1 MAHRDPLAFNVRRQ
15 TQALLEALPEG
26 STLVTEIHSA
36 RSHTE
41 LFDALSRWLAAPA
54 LTWRIATTFRPILVD
69 LCARWLQST
78 QPTEEQLAALCF
90 LVEIHE
96 ELFPVLYRVLST
108 KRFEHGPL
116 SDISNSTERSR
127 AHRLL
132 LAYYRI
138 LQINRELPGLQRWS
152 LSHLSKLMWSENVDG
167 GARLL
172 AIRCY
177 ALQSGMGEAERERIE
192 KQIFGE
198 VGGPDCPL
206 EYGVDLQGNTVV
218 TDGWLMPLRELQRV
232 QNARNDMVAA
242 PYDYFE
248 GMEDPVIDET
258 VLCPNVVNVSGILL
272 IKDAGTTSPS
282 SLIPTDSVKG
292 ALHEIATCM
301 SLRVPILLT
310 SPPSSGK
317 TTVLKH
323 LAGLL
328 HPTIKN
334 QIVTI
339 QLADT
344 SLDARAL
351 LGSHVS
357 SPTRPGTFE
366 WRDGA
371 LVRAMRAGRWVV
383 LEDIDRASAEV
394 LGVLRPLAE
403 SLRVDKWIGGR
414 ARIAVPGRG
423 EVVAHDAFALF
434 ATRSVRGSTT
444 PPAFLGAHK
453 WSEVVVPAPTAAEVH
468 TIIEARFPRLRGAA
482 ANAFVA
488 LWDAVRA
495 LGPAASARDVGM
507 RELEKLCARAERLL
521 PRSYEPSDMMEV
533 DNASLPSLFPNPA
546 FREDVYLEARDIFFG
561 AGTTTAA
568 ARAQSDAI
576 SLVIAEHLGIDGE
589 RREWVLK
596 GRVPDFEVEKD
607 VNGEAVGVRAGRTY
621 LPAKAK
627 ESRTPLAPQRPFAM
641 HRPAVILA
649 SRLATAVALAEP
661 LLLTGETG
669 TGKTSVVTHL
679 AGLLRRPLVTLN
691 LSHQTESADLIGG
704 FRPVDARIPGSEL
717 QARFIELFGATFSR
731 KKNEKFE
738 TEVRKAVAEGRW
750 KRAAGLW
757 KESVRLARDR
767 IRKRREE
774 EQGETSTPRK
784 RRKVEKAPEELWAQ
798 FEHDVNDFEA
808 QHVQGNGKFAFDF
821 VEGPLVKALRAG
833 DWVLL
838 DEINLASPETL
849 ECVSSILQDATG
861 SITLTEQG
869 ALEPVPRHPDFRLFA
884 CMNPATDVGKKDLP
898 PHIRSRFTE
907 IDVPPP
913 DTDRDTL
920 LSIIEKYIG
929 AAAVAD
935 KPAIMHV
942 ADFYLAVRQMAEE
955 RRIADGS
962 NKRPNYSMRTLARA
976 LMFAAD
982 AAPAYGL
989 RRALWEGCSMAFTMV
1004 LDGESADLVTSAART
1019 HVLAGVRNVKSLLNR
1034 EPVPP
1039 TSGEHL
1045 KFGPFYLE
1053 VGPLPIDGCMDYV
1066 MTPSVEAKLIAL
1078 ARIVTTRR
1086 FPVLIEGPTSSGK
1099 TSAVEYLARRTGHR
1113 FVRIN
1118 NHEHTDIQEYLGSYV
1133 SDPATGKLAFRDG
1146 LLVRALRRGDWIVLD
1161 ELNLA
1166 PTDVLEALNRL
1177 LDDNRELVIPETGE
1191 VVRPHPHFMLFATQ
1205 NPAGLY
1211 GGRKALSRALR
1222 SRFLEAHFADVPRAE
1237 LAEILCQRAAI
1248 APSYAEKIVAVFR
1261 ELQARRGAGRVFES
1275 REGFA
1280 TLRDLFRWAGRGAI
1294 GYQAL
1299 AEDGYMLLAER
1310 ARRDDDRTVVKEVIQ
1325 DVMKVKINEDALYD
1339 FDTPGRD
1346 MREFLGCTIPN
1357 DPNLVWTRAMR
1368 RLFVLTARALRFNEP
1383 VLLVG
1388 ETGAGKTSVCQIF
1401 AGATGQELCG
1411 VSCHQNTETADLI
1424 GGLRPVR
1431 NRHAIEA
1438 AILEDAQQVL
1448 AGLGMEETY
1457 DTVNALQARLVKLLK
1472 SGGLDV
1478 EAAERVRGLVLRITG
1493 AKAIFEW
1500 RDGPL
1505 VESMKRGDVFL
1516 LDEISLADDSVL
1528 ERLNSVLE
1536 PFRTIVLAERGG
1548 DAIDHSSVTASDAF
1562 KLIATMNPGG
1572 DYGKKELSPALRNR
1586 FTEVWVP
1593 PVDDP
1598 RDLELIVDRLW
1609 KHDELKAW
1617 TKPLL
1622 AFADDLCRRVGDRTL
1637 VSLRDI
1643 LAWVSFS
1650 NAVMDL
1656 GPQYA
1661 PSPPEIFHHA
1671 ARMTFLDGLSA
1682 LPQLSAYSRAS
1693 LSEIKAGA
1701 IATLHALAPIADH
1714 VASAPS
1720 YDPAQYVQLG
1730 SFAIR
1735 RGHKAASSQAFNLRA
1750 PITRD
1755 NAMRVVRA
1763 CQLPKPILL
1772 EGSPGVGKTSLVA
1785 ALADLSG
1792 HHLCRINL
1800 SDQTDLIDLFGSDL
1814 PVEGGAPGE
1823 FAWKDAEF
1831 LKALQEGDWVLLD
1844 EMNLAPQAVLEGL
1857 NAVLD
1862 HRGSVYIPELGRSFA
1877 RHPDFRIFAA
1887 QNPLSQGGGRKGLPK
1902 SFVNRFTKVY
1912 VEEMTPSD
1920 LFLVCQHLYPDID
1933 AGLLQAM
1940 IEFNA
1945 RLNEKLATDPT
1956 FARAGNPWEFNLRDV
1971 LRWGAV
1977 LKSQPPDT
1985 HPGALLRAIYLQRF
1999 RSLNDRDQARQLF
2012 DNVFGVDSAS
2022 LETLTWSVSPEFAR
2036 FGRFIAKRSNYAS
2049 SARPSRVLK
2058 MHLAALESVG
2068 QCVAQS
2074 WLGIITGERHCGK
2087 TELVKMMAAMTGNEL
2102 TQISI
2107 NHATD
2112 TMDILGSF
2120 EQVDELGQLKILAED
2135 VLSHVDS
2142 YLRSTDGSHSSV
2154 VLCRDQLR
2162 TTIDRGA
2169 PADQIIHVA
2178 SALQDSLA
2186 STDADIHI
2194 FPLVQRLQDTA
2205 RSPPSTGHFQWVDGP
2220 LVQAMKKGTW
2230 VLLDGANLC
2239 NPSVLDRL
2247 NSLCEP
2253 GGVLTLSERGLLDDQ
2268 VEVVKP
2274 HARFRLFMTV
2284 DPQYGELSRA
2294 MRNRG
2299 IEICLSSGPLA
2310 DDGDILQQYLRLPM
2324 GATDAIGPVRNFDSI
2339 RRGIATSPT
2348 PRPPPLVSTG
2358 RALDQDSPLS
2368 SLSDWF
2374 CSPTASRQDARQQ
2387 FVARSTIPTYALQL
2401 RRSDPSL
2408 APPGDECTQKLLS
2421 SMREKYAIV
2430 WGVPLAYLVSQ
2441 VSSRI
2446 LSSKAFSNIY
2456 HFAHTRHRCRKP
2468 PRTVGNGMRTLGTR
2482 QRFAFGGKQPFP
2494 LPHGHAVNL
2503 TPAQIDLETVSNLLS
2518 ISQWLRSAIERD
2530 VFDYSAVQIASRWLS
2545 QAVDAGSPSLDALV
2559 KAVQEL
2565 QDCVALQRG
2574 LGLEEFWSGF
2584 LVQIPAIDREAARRL
2599 AQMASE
2605 LKVTA
2610 HAYVLAL
2617 GTLPGVADAQD
2628 FDLASLS
2635 RLVHEAESVCCSIS
2649 RVIGREGLQSQML
2662 QKEHDKHLH
2671 QSGVD
2676 LRPSAMLSQLYTLSH
2691 SSSMVERCFSS
2702 SILERRERTLENV
2715 LAGLSATCGQPLLNA
2730 VEQRLRAP
2738 LEAVVHQ
2745 ASPSLSE
2752 VGRCW
2757 MAVGWLVL
2765 DLFVPDT
2772 PVDPVAWYKYSRSFV
2787 SDKEAFLD
2795 AQIDLH
2801 SQLQY
2806 LSTGERGNAM
2816 IDYLVQ
2822 QRNAMAGA
2830 MPKKIS
2836 VQRKPDVGRVNA
2848 FWSEVHQFQ
2857 NQILSESRL
2866 STLMDQLALGDPQA
2880 VHTEDTLQGSMHGFY
2895 ERLAGIYTD
2904 LRDLTGPLQFA
2915 ILHLRLGLRLLA
2927 LDGAQM
2933 TVRRSLGGI
2942 GAAVAFPSIKAA
2954 TSLTDDV
2961 EAAPPSGLLSQRLL
2975 LSLSASDFEQATGM
2989 RNKQTMPK
2997 LESLFEQLTRLWL
3010 IERAKEADAEKA
3022 QSTLYRQH
3030 ATTHEDLGDAER
3042 EAAEFNELFPQYGDD
3057 EEVSP
3062 HFDHGPQTSN
3072 KSGNIDSAADLH
3084 ISMFAA
3090 LLNGNRRAGVDFR
3103 AARISFL
3110 SSLFEV
3116 EQHLPG
3122 TLDEQSTM
3130 LRLDILAEGITR
3142 LQKRDAGSQPYNFYT
3157 DHNISETKKAA
3168 ELVLA
3173 MKERISEVLQEWPE
3187 QMVLVNLLGRCD
3199 TVLALALDSPV
3210 AKVLSA
3216 LEQLLVQSQDWEMY
3230 ANREN
3235 TLKAH
3240 QQNLTALIV
3249 SWRRLEL
3256 SCWQTLLDS
3265 QALSFAQAISEWWF
3279 RLYDA
3284 CVRGA
3289 LDAATSEDALTEF
3302 LVKLLPLLDDFVRTS
3317 AVGQYAARLQLLRAF
3332 ANYCGELSGVKTG
3345 LSRVAMERVRLLLC
3359 ATLAYYS
3366 LSSSRVQKSLEEQR
3380 RPLEKEVKDFIKLAS
3395 WRDINVQALK
3405 ESATRT
3411 HHQLYKIIR
3420 KFRDVLRQPVDA
3432 MLNPD
3437 FTDNTGDDAA
3447 VPPPNNAQTP
3457 DGAEVSFPEHDP
3469 LTSSDHLRNIGQTYA
3484 RFRSLVSTRITPF
3497 HSSLASSP
3505 LQDLSATIIET
3516 QKELAA
3522 ETAPSELSKEK
3533 REKFYKSLLVRKRK
3547 AWSDLLKELKRIGFK
3562 QNVKPD
3568 VLLRQADSRWIREQP
3583 MMPPVEGRVTQ
3594 RAESYFLRLMGCL
3607 PAVRAAVPDH
3617 HADLSTRELQ
3627 RGMGFLESVY
3637 EYALK
3642 ARSEYYSA
3650 LAKLRQRLES
3660 LAKADSVVPLPAKEL
3675 GNLRKLENTLFGLA
3689 SAMGEVNEG
3698 LLTYMSFEDTP
3709 VASTDSLVAAFG
3721 DGAAQCSSQAA
3732 ELRRVVDDIVIL
3744 TPNSEER
3751 IALQRSAQ
3759 VLSDM
3764 KVLLRRSS
3772 EEAPQMRYL
3781 FDPVCEWVDTQDV
3794 HTIVLANTSASPPVD
3809 RSATIVDTLLINVQG
3824 ILSQCD
3830 AAQKTPQEDEDNDDF
3845 ARRDLTTLRTLT
3857 DQLKLEK
3864 VSNAV
3869 RDAFALCDAPSDDVL
3884 RDVRR
3889 ALPFLRAY
3897 ETVVQVHL
3905 DTLAGWNKALFKLAY
3920 VLCILLRALATQG
3933 FCRPPDVEDDGEG
3946 GDNAGEAT
3954 GGMGVGEG
3962 AGAENVSKEIEDES
3976 QVEGLRGEE
3985 AQDERRD
3992 QGGDEDDDAIEMN
4005 EDVGGALEDVPDK
4018 ADDEAESDDE
4028 EEQDLD
4034 EKIEDLDKSD
4044 PAAVDEKLWG
4054 DEKGPE
4060 DESGQDDKIGD
4071 DRSKEQQQDES
4082 EVVAKEGGEKKEQK
4096 GEKGKDKEDAKD
4108 EGAEQ
4113 QPETEQVEDEA
4124 APEEAEGE
4132 DQPSAEGAPMDEHVQ
4147 DANTLELPDDIDMD
4161 DVEKERDQD
4170 AEEDFG
4176 DEEMAMEEDQGPPE
4190 SDGELDD
4197 RDGGK
4202 EQTKDG
4208 EAGEDDALEDE
4219 SVEPSMQVDDVR
4231 EDSAA
4236 DDDAPDGE
4244 APADQPDVT
4253 EGDGTDQITSE
4264 GRPDAGAASASTGQG
4279 ASSAGQQGQQAGD
4292 QEMNEEQAAEYQD
4305 NADPSQTD
4313 QNAGSRA
4320 QGVRQGAEPSV
4331 GNPADDSLDPHRSLG
4346 DAMKEIQRRFDE
4358 IHRSDK
4364 AQQPREAAPDAQ
4376 ADQVEYLQPED
4387 TDADMQALG
4396 PAGEEKAANLSE
4408 LNVIQGDDLMD
4419 ETAPMEL
4426 DDIKQDEQHEQ
4437 PAPSDRRP
4445 QGEELSSAPKQTN
4458 LEDAIMRYNPSADV
4472 PDSVALVQKSE
4483 DHDGQEQTDSEERD
4497 ADVEAELREW
4507 VSSGHAENM
4516 VDHLWRR
4523 YEHLTH
4529 DLSYAL
4535 CEQLRLILEPTLAT
4549 RLRGDY
4555 RTGKRLNM
4563 KKIIPYIA
4571 SDYTKDKIWLRRT
4584 RPSQREYQI
4593 LIALDD
4599 SRSMAESHSVH
4610 LAYQT
4615 LALVTKALSRLEA
4628 GDVAVAKFGE
4638 SVDVL
4643 HGFDS
4648 GPFTDA
4654 AGAKVMDAFRFDQ
4667 RATDVLKLVRASLN
4681 MLQAAREQ
4689 RATGSATASDLWQLE
4704 IIISDGMCQ
4713 EHEQL
4718 RSVLRR
4724 AEEQRVMVVFI
4735 IIDSLQNPTAG
4746 TTAGQQPGSIVT
4758 MDKAEF
4764 KNVDGKMELQL
4775 QRYLDSFP
4783 FEYYVVLRDVE
4794 ALPDVLS
4801 TTLKQFFERVT
4812 GSE

>member
-15 TQALLEALPEG
+15 TQVLLEALPED
-26 STLVTEIHSA
+26 TTFATEIHSA

-41 LFDALSRWLAAPA
+41 LFDALSRWLAAPS

-69 LCARWLQST
+69 LCARWLQGT
-78 QPTEEQLAALCF
+78 QPTEEQLVALCF

-116 SDISNSTERSR
+116 SDISSSTERSR
-127 AHRLL
+127 VHRLL

-138 LQINRELPGLQRWS
+138 MQINRELPGLQRWS
-152 LSHLSKLMWSENVDG
+152 LSHLSKLMWSENLDG

-206 EYGVDLQGNTVV
+206 EYGVDEQGNTII

-248 GMEDPVIDET
+248 GSEDSPVDET
-258 VLCPNVVNVSGILL
+258 VLCPNVVNVNGILL
-272 IKDAGTTSPS
+272 VKDAGTPSPS
-282 SLIPTDSVKG
+282 SLIPTDSVNG

-301 SLRVPILLT
+301 SLRLPILLT

-317 TTVLKH
+317 STILKH

-328 HPTIKN
+328 HPTVKN
-334 QIVTI
+334 QIVAI

-394 LGVLRPLAE
+394 LGVLRPLVE

-423 EVVAHDAFALF
+423 EVIAHDAFALF

-468 TIIEARFPRLRGAA
+468 TIVEARFPRLRGAA
-482 ANAFVA
+482 ANGFVA

-507 RELEKLCARAERLL
+507 RELEKLCARVERLL
-521 PRSYEPSDMMEV
+521 PRSYEPSDMMDV
-533 DNASLPSLFPNPA
+533 DNVGLPSLFPNPA

-576 SLVIAEHLGIDGE
+576 AIAIAEHLGIDAE

-649 SRLATAVALAEP
+649 SRLATAVSLAEP

-717 QARFIELFGATFSR
+717 QGRFIELFGATFSR

-738 TEVRKAVAEGRW
+738 TEVRRAVAEGRW

-767 IRKRREE
+767 IRKRRED

-798 FEHDVNDFEA
+798 FEHDVTDFEA

-907 IDVPPP
+907 IDVSPP

-989 RRALWEGCSMAFTMV
+989 RRALWEGYIMAFTMV

-1019 HVLAGVRNVKSLLNR
+1019 HILAGVRNVKSLLNR

-1053 VGPLPIDGCMDYV
+1053 VGPLPVDGCMDYV

-1133 SDPATGKLAFRDG
+1133 SDPITGKLAFRDG

-1325 DVMKVKINEDALYD
+1325 DVMKVKINQDALYD

-1388 ETGAGKTSVCQIF
+1388 ETGAGKTSVCQIL

-1438 AILEDAQQVL
+1438 AILEDVQQVL
-1448 AGLGMEETY
+1448 AGLGMEETC
-1457 DTVNALQARLVKLLK
+1457 DTVDALQARLVKILK
-1472 SGGLDV
+1472 SGGLDA
-1478 EAAERVRGLVLRITG
+1478 EAAERVRGLVLRITS

-1536 PFRTIVLAERGG
+1536 PSRIIVLAERGG
-1548 DAIDHSSVTASDAF
+1548 DAIDHSSVTASESF
-1562 KLIATMNPGG
+1562 KLVATMNPGG

-1656 GPQYA
+1656 GLQYA

-1735 RGHKAASSQAFNLRA
+1735 RGHKPASSQAFNLRA
-1750 PITRD
+1750 PTTQD

-1772 EGSPGVGKTSLVA
+1772 EGSPGVGKTSLIA
-1785 ALADLSG
+1785 ALADISG

-1862 HRGSVYIPELGRSFA
+1862 HRGSVYIPELGRSFV
-1877 RHPDFRIFAA
+1877 RHPNFRIFAA

-1933 AGLLQAM
+1933 AGLLNAM
-1940 IEFNA
+1940 IDFNA
-1945 RLNEKLATDPT
+1945 KLNEKLATDTT
-1956 FARAGNPWEFNLRDV
+1956 FARAGSPWEFNLRDV

-1977 LKSQPPDT
+1977 LKSQPPGT

-1999 RSLNDRDQARQLF
+1999 RSRNDRDQARQIF

-2022 LETLTWSVSPEFAR
+2022 LETLAWSVSPEFAR
-2036 FGRFIAKRSNYAS
+2036 FGRFIAQRSNYAS
-2049 SARPSRVLK
+2049 STRPSRVLK

-2087 TELVKMMAAMTGNEL
+2087 TELVKTMAAMTGNEL
-2102 TQISI
+2102 THISI

-2112 TMDILGSF
+2112 TMDILGGF

-2135 VLSHVDS
+2135 VLSHVDT
-2142 YLRSTDGSHSSV
+2142 YLRSNDGSHSSV

-2186 STDADIHI
+2186 STDADIYI
-2194 FPLVQRLQDTA
+2194 LPLVQRLQDTA

-2324 GATDAIGPVRNFDSI
+2324 GVTDAIGPVRNFDSI

-2348 PRPPPLVSTG
+2348 PRPPSLVSTG

-2408 APPGDECTQKLLS
+2408 APPGEECTQKLLS

-2503 TPAQIDLETVSNLLS
+2503 TPAQISLETVSNFLS

-2545 QAVDAGSPSLDALV
+2545 QAVDAGSPSFDALV
-2559 KAVQEL
+2559 GAVQEL

-2574 LGLEEFWSGF
+2574 AGLEEFWSGF

-2610 HAYVLAL
+2610 HA
-2617 GTLPGVADAQD
+2617 LPGVADAQD

-2635 RLVHEAESVCCSIS
+2635 RLVHEAENVCCFIS

-2662 QKEHDKHLH
+2662 QKEHDEHLH

-2676 LRPSAMLSQLYTLSH
+2676 LRPSAMLSQLNTLSH

-2715 LAGLSATCGQPLLNA
+2715 LAGLSATCGQHLLDA

-2745 ASPSLSE
+2745 ASPSLTE

-2757 MAVGWLVL
+2757 MAVGWLVI

-2772 PVDPVAWYKYSRSFV
+2772 PVDPVAWYEYSRSFV

-2857 NQILSESRL
+2857 NQLLSESRL

-2880 VHTEDTLQGSMHGFY
+2880 IHTEETLQGSMHGFY

-2904 LRDLTGPLQFA
+2904 LQDLTGPLQFA

-2989 RNKQTMPK
+2989 RNKQTLIK

-3057 EEVSP
+3057 EEASTLS
-3062 HFDHGPQTSN
+3062 DHGPQTSN
-3072 KSGNIDSAADLH
+3072 KSGNIGSAADLH

-3090 LLNGNRRAGVDFR
+3090 LLDGNRRAGVEFR

-3130 LRLDILAEGITR
+3130 LRLDILTEGITR
-3142 LQKRDAGSQPYNFYT
+3142 LQQRDAGSQPYNFYT

-3168 ELVLA
+3168 EVVLA

-3199 TVLALALDSPV
+3199 TLLALALDSPV

-3265 QALSFAQAISEWWF
+3265 QALSFAQAIPEWWF

-3289 LDAATSEDALTEF
+3289 LDAASSEDALTEF
-3302 LVKLLPLLDDFVRTS
+3302 LVKLLPLVDDFVRTS

-3345 LSRVAMERVRLLLC
+3345 LSRVALKRVRLLLC

-3366 LSSSRVQKSLEEQR
+3366 LSSARVQKSLEEQR

-3437 FTDNTGDDAA
+3437 FADNTGDDAA
-3447 VPPPNNAQTP
+3447 VPPPNNAQIP
-3457 DGAEVSFPEHDP
+3457 DGAEVSFPAHDP

-3484 RFRSLVSTRITPF
+3484 RFRSLVSSRITPF
-3497 HSSLASSP
+3497 HTSLASSS

-3522 ETAPSELSKEK
+3522 ETAPSDLPKEK

-3547 AWSDLLKELKRIGFK
+3547 AWSDLLKELKRIGFR

-3568 VLLRQADSRWIREQP
+3568 VLRLQADSRWIREQP
-3583 MMPPVEGRVTQ
+3583 MMPPVEGRDTQ

-3642 ARSEYYSA
+3642 ARSEYVAY
-3650 LAKLRQRLES
+3650 LLLLES
-3660 LAKADSVVPLPAKEL
+3660 YLPHRQSGEHASGVQRFDEL
-3675 GNLRKLENTLFGLA
+3675 VNLRKLENTLFGLA
-3689 SAMGEVNEG
+3689 SALGEVKDG
-3698 LLTYMSFEDTP
+3698 ILTYMSFEDTP
-3709 VASTDSLVAAFG
+3709 VAPVDSLVAAFG
-3721 DGAAQCSSQAA
+3721 EGAAQCSSQAA
-3732 ELRRVVDDIVIL
+3732 ELRMVVDNIVL

-3751 IALQRSAQ
+3751 IALQRGAQ

-3764 KVLLRRSS
+3764 RNLLRRSS

-3781 FDPVCEWVDTQDV
+3781 FDPVCEWVDAQDV
-3794 HTIVLANTSASPPVD
+3794 QPIDLLNTSAFLPAD
-3809 RSATIVDTLLINVQG
+3809 RSASIVDTLLINVQG

-3830 AAQKTPQEDEDNDDF
+3830 AARKTPQEDEDDDDF
-3845 ARRDLTTLRTLT
+3845 ARRDLITLRALT
-3857 DQLKLEK
+3857 SQLKLEK

-3869 RDAFALCDAPSDDVL
+3869 QEAFANCDAPSDDFL

-3897 ETVVQVHL
+3897 ETVVQVHI

-4005 EDVGGALEDVPDK
+4005 EDVGGALEDVPDRG
-4018 ADDEAESDDE
+4018 DDEAESGDE

-4060 DESGQDDKIGD
+4060 DEGGQDDKIGD

-4082 EVVAKEGGEKKEQK
+4082 EVVAKEGGDKKEQK

-4108 EGAEQ
+4108 ESAEQ
-4113 QPETEQVEDEA
+4113 QPETKQAEDEA
-4124 APEEAEGE
+4124 APDQAEGE
-4132 DQPSAEGAPMDEHVQ
+4132 EQPSAEGAPMDEHVQ

-4161 DVEKERDQD
+4161 DVEKEQDQD

-4190 SDGELDD
+4190 SDGEVDD
-4197 RDGGK
+4197 KEGGK
-4202 EQTKDG
+4202 EETKDG
-4208 EAGEDDALEDE
+4208 GDGEEDFPEDE
-4219 SVEPSMQVDDVR
+4219 SMEPSMQVDDVQ
-4231 EDSAA
+4231 EESAA

-4244 APADQPDVT
+4244 APTDQPDVT
-4253 EGDGTDQITSE
+4253 EGEGTDQITSE

-4292 QEMNEEQAAEYQD
+4292 QEINEEQAAEYQE

-4358 IHRSDK
+4358 ILRSDK

-4387 TDADMQALG
+4387 ADADMQALG

-4419 ETAPMEL
+4419 ETTPMEL

-4445 QGEELSSAPKQTN
+4445 QAEELSSAPKQTH

-4472 PDSVALVQKSE
+4472 PESVALVQKSE
-4483 DHDGQEQTDSEERD
+4483 DHDGHEQKDSEERD
-4497 ADVEAELREW
+4497 AAVEAELREW

-4638 SVDVL
+4638 GVDVL

-4689 RATGSATASDLWQLE
+4689 RATGSATAGDLWQLE

>member
-41 LFDALSRWLAAPA
+41 LFDALSRWLATPA

-116 SDISNSTERSR
+116 SDISSSTERSR
-127 AHRLL
+127 VHRLL

-152 LSHLSKLMWSENVDG
+152 LSHLSKLMWSENSDG

-206 EYGVDLQGNTVV
+206 EYGVDEQGNTII

-232 QNARNDMVAA
+232 QNARNDM
-242 PYDYFE
+242 
-248 GMEDPVIDET
+248 
-258 VLCPNVVNVSGILL
+258 
-272 IKDAGTTSPS
+272 DAGTPPPS

-301 SLRVPILLT
+301 SLRVPSLLT

-317 TTVLKH
+317 TTILQH

-423 EVVAHDAFALF
+423 EVIAHVAFALF
-434 ATRSVRGSTT
+434 ATRSVRGSTS

-468 TIIEARFPRLRGAA
+468 TIVEARFPRLRGAA

-488 LWDAVRA
+488 LWDAVRG
-495 LGPAASARDVGM
+495 LGPAASARDIGM
-507 RELEKLCARAERLL
+507 RELEKLCARVERLL

-576 SLVIAEHLGIDGE
+576 AAVIAEHLGIDAE

-627 ESRTPLAPQRPFAM
+627 ESRTPLAPRRPFAM

-738 TEVRKAVAEGRW
+738 TEVGKAVAEGRW

-774 EQGETSTPRK
+774 EQGEMRDGESTPRK

-942 ADFYLAVRQMAEE
+942 ADFYLAVRQMADE

-989 RRALWEGCSMAFTMV
+989 RRALWEGCIMAFTMV
-1004 LDGESADLVTSAART
+1004 LDGESADLVTDAART
-1019 HVLAGVRNVKSLLNR
+1019 HILAGVRNVKSLLNR

-1325 DVMKVKINEDALYD
+1325 DVMKVKIDEDALYD
-1339 FDTPGRD
+1339 FDAPGRD

-1448 AGLGMEETY
+1448 AGLGMEETC
-1457 DTVNALQARLVKLLK
+1457 DTVDALHARLVKILK
-1472 SGGLDV
+1472 PGDLDA
-1478 EAAERVRGLVLRITG
+1478 EAAERVRGLVLRVTS

-1536 PFRTIVLAERGG
+1536 PSRTIVLAERGG
-1548 DAIDHSSVTASDAF
+1548 DAIDLSSVTASDAF

-1609 KHDELKAW
+1609 KHDGLKAW

-1622 AFADDLCRRVGDRTL
+1622 AFADDLCRRVGNRTL

-1650 NAVMDL
+1650 NAVMDF

-1701 IATLHALAPIADH
+1701 IVTLHALAPIADP

-1720 YDPAQYVQLG
+1720 YDPTQYVQLG

-1735 RGHKAASSQAFNLRA
+1735 RGHKPASSQAFNLRA
-1750 PITRD
+1750 PTTQD

-1772 EGSPGVGKTSLVA
+1772 EGSPGVGKTSLIA
-1785 ALADLSG
+1785 ALADISG

-1862 HRGSVYIPELGRSFA
+1862 HRGSVYIPELGRSFV
-1877 RHPDFRIFAA
+1877 RHPNFRIFAA

-1956 FARAGNPWEFNLRDV
+1956 FARAGSPWEFNLRDV

-1999 RSLNDRDQARQLF
+1999 RSHNDRDQARQIF

-2022 LETLTWSVSPEFAR
+2022 LETLAWSVSPEFAR

-2049 SARPSRVLK
+2049 STRPSRVLK
-2058 MHLAALESVG
+2058 MRLAALESVG

-2087 TELVKMMAAMTGNEL
+2087 TELVKTMAAMTGNEL

-2135 VLSHVDS
+2135 VLGHVDT

-2154 VLCRDQLR
+2154 VLYRDQLR

-2169 PADQIIHVA
+2169 PADLIMHVA
-2178 SALQDSLA
+2178 SAIQDALASANADNHTSSLA
-2186 STDADIHI
+2186 
-2194 FPLVQRLQDTA
+2194 QRLQNTA
-2205 RSPPSTGHFQWVDGP
+2205 RSAPSTGHFQWVDGP

-2310 DDGDILQQYLRLPM
+2310 DDSDILQQHLRLPT

-2441 VSSRI
+2441 PS
-2446 LSSKAFSNIY
+2446 
-2456 HFAHTRHRCRKP
+2456 
-2468 PRTVGNGMRTLGTR
+2468 RTVGNGMRTLGTR

-2503 TPAQIDLETVSNLLS
+2503 TLAQIDLETVSNLLS
-2518 ISQWLRSAIERD
+2518 TSQWLRSAIERD
-2530 VFDYSAVQIASRWLS
+2530 VSDYSAVQIASRWLS
-2545 QAVDAGSPSLDALV
+2545 QAVDVGSPSFDALV

-2610 HAYVLAL
+2610 HAMRVLAL
-2617 GTLPGVADAQD
+2617 GSLPGVADAQD

-2635 RLVHEAESVCCSIS
+2635 RLVHEAESVCCFIS

-2662 QKEHDKHLH
+2662 QKEHDEHLH
-2671 QSGVD
+2671 QSGDVPYLLDTLCRHTRTDVKTLVPYQHLQWALRAGKDTALLATYALMHWLEELWTVKMSDELAGPALVFYPVHLHAVMKTRYWHKYSLGSASVMEND
-2676 LRPSAMLSQLYTLSH
+2676 LKTQAGLSRLAAGVHKPRLQQLLDLLTTSLAM
-2691 SSSMVERCFSS
+2691 
-2702 SILERRERTLENV
+2702 NV
-2715 LAGLSATCGQPLLNA
+2715 LVGLSATCGQPLLDA

-2738 LEAVVHQ
+2738 LETVVRQ

-2757 MAVGWLVL
+2757 MAVGWLVI
-2765 DLFVPDT
+2765 DLFVPDA
-2772 PVDPVAWYKYSRSFV
+2772 PVDPVAWYEYSRSFV

-2857 NQILSESRL
+2857 HQVLSESRL
-2866 STLMDQLALGDPQA
+2866 STLMDQLALSDPQA
-2880 VHTEDTLQGSMHGFY
+2880 VHTEETLQGSMHGFY
-2895 ERLAGIYTD
+2895 ERLAGIYAD
-2904 LRDLTGPLQFA
+2904 LQDLTGPLQFA

-2975 LSLSASDFEQATGM
+2975 LSLSASNFEQATGM
-2989 RNKQTMPK
+2989 RNKQTMLK

-3042 EAAEFNELFPQYGDD
+3042 EATEFNELFPQYGDD
-3057 EEVSP
+3057 EEASTHP
-3062 HFDHGPQTSN
+3062 DHGPQTSN

-3090 LLNGNRRAGVDFR
+3090 LLDGNRRAGVEFR

-3168 ELVLA
+3168 E
-3173 MKERISEVLQEWPE
+3173 EWPE

-3235 TLKAH
+3235 TLKSH

-3265 QALSFAQAISEWWF
+3265 QALSFARAISEWWF

-3345 LSRVAMERVRLLLC
+3345 LSGVALERVRLLLC

-3366 LSSSRVQKSLEEQR
+3366 LSSARVQKSLEEQR

-3420 KFRDVLRQPVDA
+3420 KFRDVLRQPVDT

-3437 FTDNTGDDAA
+3437 FADNTGDDAA
-3447 VPPPNNAQTP
+3447 VPPPNNAQIS

-3484 RFRSLVSTRITPF
+3484 RFRSLVFTRITPF

-3522 ETAPSELSKEK
+3522 ETAPSDLSKEK

-3568 VLLRQADSRWIREQP
+3568 VLRRQADSRWIREQP
-3583 MMPPVEGRVTQ
+3583 MMPPVEGRDTQ

-3642 ARSEYYSA
+3642 ARSDLANTLQEYNA

-3660 LAKADSVVPLPAKEL
+3660 LAQADSVVPLPAKEL
-3675 GNLRKLENTLFGLA
+3675 ENLRKLENTLFGLA
-3689 SAMGEVNEG
+3689 SAMGEVKDG
-3698 LLTYMSFEDTP
+3698 ILTYMSFEDTP
-3709 VASTDSLVAAFG
+3709 VTSMDSLVAAFG
-3721 DGAAQCSSQAA
+3721 EGAAQCSSHAA
-3732 ELRRVVDDIVIL
+3732 ELRRVVDDIVVFSSV
-3744 TPNSEER
+3744 NSEER

-3764 KVLLRRSS
+3764 KDLLRRSS

-3781 FDPVCEWVDTQDV
+3781 
-3794 HTIVLANTSASPPVD
+3794 
-3809 RSATIVDTLLINVQG
+3809 
-3824 ILSQCD
+3824 
-3830 AAQKTPQEDEDNDDF
+3830 
-3845 ARRDLTTLRTLT
+3845 
-3857 DQLKLEK
+3857 
-3864 VSNAV
+3864 
-3869 RDAFALCDAPSDDVL
+3869 
-3884 RDVRR
+3884 
-3889 ALPFLRAY
+3889 
-3897 ETVVQVHL
+3897 L
-3905 DTLAGWNKALFKLAY
+3905 D
-3920 VLCILLRALATQG
+3920 
-3933 FCRPPDVEDDGEG
+3933 
-3946 GDNAGEAT
+3946 
-3954 GGMGVGEG
+3954 
-3962 AGAENVSKEIEDES
+3962 
-3976 QVEGLRGEE
+3976 
-3985 AQDERRD
+3985 
-3992 QGGDEDDDAIEMN
+3992 
-4005 EDVGGALEDVPDK
+4005 
-4018 ADDEAESDDE
+4018 
-4028 EEQDLD
+4028 
-4034 EKIEDLDKSD
+4034 
-4044 PAAVDEKLWG
+4044 
-4054 DEKGPE
+4054 
-4060 DESGQDDKIGD
+4060 
-4071 DRSKEQQQDES
+4071 
-4082 EVVAKEGGEKKEQK
+4082 
-4096 GEKGKDKEDAKD
+4096 
-4108 EGAEQ
+4108 
-4113 QPETEQVEDEA
+4113 
-4124 APEEAEGE
+4124 
-4132 DQPSAEGAPMDEHVQ
+4132 
-4147 DANTLELPDDIDMD
+4147 
-4161 DVEKERDQD
+4161 
-4170 AEEDFG
+4170 
-4176 DEEMAMEEDQGPPE
+4176 
-4190 SDGELDD
+4190 
-4197 RDGGK
+4197 
-4202 EQTKDG
+4202 
-4208 EAGEDDALEDE
+4208 
-4219 SVEPSMQVDDVR
+4219 
-4231 EDSAA
+4231 
-4236 DDDAPDGE
+4236 
-4244 APADQPDVT
+4244 
-4253 EGDGTDQITSE
+4253 
-4264 GRPDAGAASASTGQG
+4264 
-4279 ASSAGQQGQQAGD
+4279 
-4292 QEMNEEQAAEYQD
+4292 
-4305 NADPSQTD
+4305 
-4313 QNAGSRA
+4313 
-4320 QGVRQGAEPSV
+4320 
-4331 GNPADDSLDPHRSLG
+4331 
-4346 DAMKEIQRRFDE
+4346 
-4358 IHRSDK
+4358 
-4364 AQQPREAAPDAQ
+4364 
-4376 ADQVEYLQPED
+4376 
-4387 TDADMQALG
+4387 
-4396 PAGEEKAANLSE
+4396 
-4408 LNVIQGDDLMD
+4408 
-4419 ETAPMEL
+4419 
-4426 DDIKQDEQHEQ
+4426 
-4437 PAPSDRRP
+4437 
-4445 QGEELSSAPKQTN
+4445 
-4458 LEDAIMRYNPSADV
+4458 
-4472 PDSVALVQKSE
+4472 
-4483 DHDGQEQTDSEERD
+4483 
-4497 ADVEAELREW
+4497 
-4507 VSSGHAENM
+4507 
-4516 VDHLWRR
+4516 
-4523 YEHLTH
+4523 
-4529 DLSYAL
+4529 
-4535 CEQLRLILEPTLAT
+4535 
-4549 RLRGDY
+4549 
-4555 RTGKRLNM
+4555 
-4563 KKIIPYIA
+4563 
-4571 SDYTKDKIWLRRT
+4571 
-4584 RPSQREYQI
+4584 
-4593 LIALDD
+4593 
-4599 SRSMAESHSVH
+4599 
-4610 LAYQT
+4610 
-4615 LALVTKALSRLEA
+4615 
-4628 GDVAVAKFGE
+4628 
-4638 SVDVL
+4638 
-4643 HGFDS
+4643 
-4648 GPFTDA
+4648 
-4654 AGAKVMDAFRFDQ
+4654 
-4667 RATDVLKLVRASLN
+4667 
-4681 MLQAAREQ
+4681 
-4689 RATGSATASDLWQLE
+4689 
-4704 IIISDGMCQ
+4704 
-4713 EHEQL
+4713 
-4718 RSVLRR
+4718 
-4724 AEEQRVMVVFI
+4724 
-4735 IIDSLQNPTAG
+4735 
-4746 TTAGQQPGSIVT
+4746 
-4758 MDKAEF
+4758 
-4764 KNVDGKMELQL
+4764 
-4775 QRYLDSFP
+4775 
-4783 FEYYVVLRDVE
+4783 
-4794 ALPDVLS
+4794 
-4801 TTLKQFFERVT
+4801 
-4812 GSE
+4812 

>member
-15 TQALLEALPEG
+15 TQALMEALPEG

-41 LFDALSRWLAAPA
+41 LFDALSRWLATPA

-116 SDISNSTERSR
+116 SDISSSTERSR
-127 AHRLL
+127 VHRLL

-152 LSHLSKLMWSENVDG
+152 LSHLSKLMWSENSDG

-206 EYGVDLQGNTVV
+206 EYGVDEQGNTII

-232 QNARNDMVAA
+232 QNARNDMVAT

-248 GMEDPVIDET
+248 GMEDSPIDET

-272 IKDAGTTSPS
+272 VKDAGTPPPS

-301 SLRVPILLT
+301 SLRVPSLLT

-317 TTVLKH
+317 TTILQH

-423 EVVAHDAFALF
+423 EVIAHVAFALF
-434 ATRSVRGSTT
+434 ATRSVRGSTS

-468 TIIEARFPRLRGAA
+468 TIVEARFPRLRGAA

-488 LWDAVRA
+488 LWDAVRG
-495 LGPAASARDVGM
+495 LGPAASARDIGM
-507 RELEKLCARAERLL
+507 RELEKLCARVERLL

-576 SLVIAEHLGIDGE
+576 AAVIAEHLGIDAE

-774 EQGETSTPRK
+774 EQGEMRDGESTPRK

-942 ADFYLAVRQMAEE
+942 ADFYLAVRQMADE

-989 RRALWEGCSMAFTMV
+989 RRALWEGCIMAFTMV
-1004 LDGESADLVTSAART
+1004 LDGESADLVTGAART
-1019 HVLAGVRNVKSLLNR
+1019 HILAGVRNVKSLLNR

-1078 ARIVTTRR
+1078 ARIVTARR

-1325 DVMKVKINEDALYD
+1325 DVMKVKIDEDALYD
-1339 FDTPGRD
+1339 FDAPGRD

-1401 AGATGQELCG
+1401 AGATAQELCG

-1448 AGLGMEETY
+1448 AGLGMEETC
-1457 DTVNALQARLVKLLK
+1457 DTVDALHARLVKILK
-1472 SGGLDV
+1472 PGDLDA
-1478 EAAERVRGLVLRITG
+1478 EAAERVRGLVLRVTS

-1536 PFRTIVLAERGG
+1536 PYRTIVLAERGG

-1609 KHDELKAW
+1609 KHDGLKAW

-1622 AFADDLCRRVGDRTL
+1622 AFADDLCRRVGNRTL

-1650 NAVMDL
+1650 NAVMDF

-1661 PSPPEIFHHA
+1661 PFPPEIFHHA

-1701 IATLHALAPIADH
+1701 IATLHALAPIADP

-1720 YDPAQYVQLG
+1720 YDPTQYVQLG

-1735 RGHKAASSQAFNLRA
+1735 RGHKPASSQAFNLRA
-1750 PITRD
+1750 PTTQD

-1772 EGSPGVGKTSLVA
+1772 EGSPGVGKTSLIA
-1785 ALADLSG
+1785 ALADISG

-1862 HRGSVYIPELGRSFA
+1862 HRGSVYIPELGRSFV
-1877 RHPDFRIFAA
+1877 RHPNFRIFAA

-1956 FARAGNPWEFNLRDV
+1956 FARAGSPWEFNLRDV

-1999 RSLNDRDQARQLF
+1999 RSHNDRDQARQIF

-2022 LETLTWSVSPEFAR
+2022 LETLAWSVSPEFAR

-2049 SARPSRVLK
+2049 STRPSRVLK
-2058 MHLAALESVG
+2058 MRLAALESVG

-2087 TELVKMMAAMTGNEL
+2087 TELVKTMAAMTGNEL

-2135 VLSHVDS
+2135 VLGHVDT

-2154 VLCRDQLR
+2154 VLYRDQLR

-2169 PADQIIHVA
+2169 PADQIMHVA
-2178 SALQDSLA
+2178 SAIQDALASANADNHTSSLA
-2186 STDADIHI
+2186 
-2194 FPLVQRLQDTA
+2194 QRLQNTA
-2205 RSPPSTGHFQWVDGP
+2205 RSAPSTGHFQWVDGP

-2310 DDGDILQQYLRLPM
+2310 DDSDILQQHLRLPT

-2503 TPAQIDLETVSNLLS
+2503 TLAQIDLETVSNLLS
-2518 ISQWLRSAIERD
+2518 TSQWLRSAIERD

-2545 QAVDAGSPSLDALV
+2545 QAVDAGSPSFDALV

-2584 LVQIPAIDREAARRL
+2584 LVQIPAIDRVAARRL

-2610 HAYVLAL
+2610 HAY
-2617 GTLPGVADAQD
+2617 GNLPGVADAQD

-2662 QKEHDKHLH
+2662 QKEHDEHLH

-2676 LRPSAMLSQLYTLSH
+2676 LRPSAMLSQLNTLSH
-2691 SSSMVERCFSS
+2691 SSFMVEQCFSS
-2702 SILERRERTLENV
+2702 SILERRGRTLENV
-2715 LAGLSATCGQPLLNA
+2715 LPLLDA

-2738 LEAVVHQ
+2738 LETVVRQ

-2757 MAVGWLVL
+2757 MAVGWLVI
-2765 DLFVPDT
+2765 DLFVPDA
-2772 PVDPVAWYKYSRSFV
+2772 PYSRSFV

-2836 VQRKPDVGRVNA
+2836 VQRKPDVGR
-2848 FWSEVHQFQ
+2848 HQV
-2857 NQILSESRL
+2857 LSESRL
-2866 STLMDQLALGDPQA
+2866 STDPQA
-2880 VHTEDTLQGSMHGFY
+2880 GSMHGFY

-2904 LRDLTGPLQFA
+2904 LQDLTGPLQFA

-2942 GAAVAFPSIKAA
+2942 GAAAA

-2961 EAAPPSGLLSQRLL
+2961 QAAPP
-2975 LSLSASDFEQATGM
+2975 SASDFEQATGM
-2989 RNKQTMPK
+2989 RNKQTMLK

-3022 QSTLYRQH
+3022 QSTLYH
-3030 ATTHEDLGDAER
+3030 LGDAER

-3057 EEVSP
+3057 EEAPP
-3062 HFDHGPQTSN
+3062 HSDHGPQTSN
-3072 KSGNIDSAADLH
+3072 KSGDIDSAADLH

-3090 LLNGNRRAGVDFR
+3090 LPNGNRRAGVDFR

-3302 LVKLLPLLDDFVRTS
+3302 LVKFLPLLDDFVRTS

-3345 LSRVAMERVRLLLC
+3345 LSRVALERVRLLLC

-3366 LSSSRVQKSLEEQR
+3366 LSSARVQKSLEEQR

-3420 KFRDVLRQPVDA
+3420 KFRDMLRQPVDA

-3437 FTDNTGDDAA
+3437 FADNTGDDAA
-3447 VPPPNNAQTP
+3447 VPPPNNAQTS

-3484 RFRSLVSTRITPF
+3484 RFRSLVSARITPF

-3522 ETAPSELSKEK
+3522 ETAPSDLSKEK

-3547 AWSDLLKELKRIGFK
+3547 AWSDLLKELKRIGFR

-3568 VLLRQADSRWIREQP
+3568 VLRLQADSRWIREQP
-3583 MMPPVEGRVTQ
+3583 MMPPVEGRDTQ

-3642 ARSEYYSA
+3642 ARSEYSGEHA
-3650 LAKLRQRLES
+3650 SGVQRFGQELE
-3660 LAKADSVVPLPAKEL
+3660 
-3675 GNLRKLENTLFGLA
+3675 NLRKLENTLFGLA
-3689 SAMGEVNEG
+3689 SAMGEVKDG
-3698 LLTYMSFEDTP
+3698 ILTYMSFEDTP
-3709 VASTDSLVAAFG
+3709 VASLDSLVAAFG
-3721 DGAAQCSSQAA
+3721 EGAAQCSSHAA
-3732 ELRRVVDDIVIL
+3732 ELRRVVDDIAIL

-3751 IALQRSAQ
+3751 FALQRSAQ
-3759 VLSDM
+3759 ILSDM
-3764 KVLLRRSS
+3764 KDLLRRSS

-3781 FDPVCEWVDTQDV
+3781 FDPVCEWVDAQDV
-3794 HTIVLANTSASPPVD
+3794 QPIVLANTSASPPVD
-3809 RSATIVDTLLINVQG
+3809 RSATIVDTLLVNVQG

-3830 AAQKTPQEDEDNDDF
+3830 AAQKTPQEDEDDDDF

-3857 DQLKLEK
+3857 SQLKLEK

-3869 RDAFALCDAPSDDVL
+3869 REAFAHCDAPSDDVL

-4018 ADDEAESDDE
+4018 GDDEAESGDE

-4060 DESGQDDKIGD
+4060 DEGGQDDKIGD

-4082 EVVAKEGGEKKEQK
+4082 EVVAKEGGEKREQK

-4190 SDGELDD
+4190 SDGELGD

-4202 EQTKDG
+4202 EQTKDAEEG
-4208 EAGEDDALEDE
+4208 EENAPEDE
-4219 SVEPSMQVDDVR
+4219 SMEPSMQVDDVQ
-4231 EDSAA
+4231 EESAA
-4236 DDDAPDGE
+4236 GDDAPDGE

-4253 EGDGTDQITSE
+4253 EGEGTDQITSE

-4292 QEMNEEQAAEYQD
+4292 QEMNEEQAADEQQE
-4305 NADPSQTD
+4305 NADSVQTD
-4313 QNAGSRA
+4313 KNAGSRA

-4331 GNPADDSLDPHRSLG
+4331 GNPADDALDPHRSLG

-4358 IHRSDK
+4358 ILRSDK

-4437 PAPSDRRP
+4437 PGPSDRRP
-4445 QGEELSSAPKQTN
+4445 QGEELSSAPKQTD

-4472 PDSVALVQKSE
+4472 PESVALVQKSE
-4483 DHDGQEQTDSEERD
+4483 DREGQEQTDSEERD

-4638 SVDVL
+4638 GVDVL

-4689 RATGSATASDLWQLE
+4689 RSTGSATASDLWQLE

-4746 TTAGQQPGSIVT
+4746 TTAGQLPGSIVT